1 MSRAARIRNRT
12 TNMPTNMREKMRR
25 SQGGFT
31 LIELMVVILIIGLL
45 ATIVVQSLKG
55 ATDKAKRVKA
65 EADISEIKTAL
76 DRYYL
81 DVGSYPNTEQGLQA
95 LVSAPNAANVSQGG
109 GDYQGPYL
117 EKLPPD
123 PWGNQY
129 VYQSDGNSYV
139 LKSYGADGVEG
150 GTGKNADIDGSSN

>member
-1 MSRAARIRNRT
+1 
-12 TNMPTNMREKMRR
+12 MREKMRR

-45 ATIVVQSLKG
+45 ATIVVQSLRG

-81 DVGSYPNTEQGLQA
+81 DVGSYPSSEQGLQA
-95 LVSAPNAANVSQGG
+95 LVTAPNAGNVSQKGG
-109 GDYQGPYL
+109 GG
-117 EKLPPD
+117 
-123 PWGNQY
+123 
-129 VYQSDGNSYV
+129 GNSR
-139 LKSYGADGVEG
+139 GPTRE
-150 GTGKNADIDGSSN
+150 THP

>member
-1 MSRAARIRNRT
+1 MSRAART
-12 TNMPTNMREKMRR
+12 MNMPTNMRDKMRR
-25 SQGGFT
+25 SQDGFT

-45 ATIVVQSLKG
+45 ATIVVQSLRG

-95 LVSAPNAANVSQGG
+95 LVSAPNVGNVSQGG
-109 GDYQGPYL
+109 GADYQGPYL

-129 VYQSDGNSYV
+129 VYQSDGNNYV